1 MRTTYIFSL
10 VLLVCLSGLGLDT
23 VHAEDAEEGGDAK
36 FAVGELRLETQRVVI
51 FKDGYSLFVRRAR
64 AIADEDG
71 NAHTFEIPDAAVLGS
86 FWAFSKDKT
95 LLGMKAQFVTDNDKR
110 VEKTSCLTI
119 VDLLRANQGQQVK
132 LQLGDD
138 KELEGRIIK
147 VLERPAPSRLS
158 GARPFVPLPGQPG
171 GFRMPTA
178 PRPTGRAEVE
188 YEILQ
193 QGGQLVVVSTAAG
206 GTVILPVSQVR
217 SLTGREL
224 ETTMVRRFESQRTR
238 KRLQFELGTETAG
251 KLVDI
256 NILYFT
262 PGLRWIPTYRLSGEL
277 KDQGDLALQAEILN
291 EVMDLDGVAAD
302 LVVGVPHFKFRE
314 VISPLSLE
322 AQMRNVLRQAAPQLM
337 GQSMSN
343 AYFQGSSGESG
354 DSNRGSR
361 INIAPELAAAGS
373 GDLFVYSV
381 PKLTLAKGARATMPL
396 WQNAVPLKHLYTVDI
411 ALGRDARGGKSYV
424 QQKRNRSNT
433 RSRQQDLQSPL
444 ELAQHK
450 VWHQFQMTNEGDVP
464 WTTGAALTMRGH
476 LPLGQDMLTY
486 TPVGAEALL
495 PLTVAV
501 DVCAEYDEE
510 EVTRDPD
517 AATWQGHRYA
527 RITKRATIQ
536 MCNYRSKGTTM
547 RVKLGLGGK
556 VIEASDDGALKI
568 NDFRADDWSNNGYAG
583 RGINN
588 HTDVE
593 WNIELKAGETKDLV
607 ITYEFFIRS

>member
-1 MRTTYIFSL
+1 MRTIYIFSL
-10 VLLVCLSGLGLDT
+10 VLLVCLSGLGLDA

-36 FAVGELRLETQRVVI
+36 FAVGELRLDTERVVI

-71 NAHTFEIPDAAVLGS
+71 SVHTFEIPDAAVLGS
-86 FWAFSKDKT
+86 FWAFSKTKK
-95 LLGMKAQFVTDNDKR
+95 LLGMKAQFVTNNDKR
-110 VEKTSCLTI
+110 HEKTSCITI
-119 VDLLRANQGQQVK
+119 VDLLRANKGNQVK
-132 LQLGDD
+132 LRLGDD
-138 KELEGRIIK
+138 QVLSGTIID
-147 VLERPAPSRLS
+147 VLERPAPSRLPS
-158 GARPFVPLPGQPG
+158 ARPSVSIPNQPG
-171 GFRMPTA
+171 RFRMPTA
-178 PRPTGRAEVE
+178 PRPTAPSEVE
-188 YEILQ
+188 FEVLP
-193 QGGQLVVVSTAAG
+193 QGGQLVVVSTPG
-206 GTVILPVSQVR
+206 DGRVILPVSQVR
-217 SLTGREL
+217 SLTGRDL

-238 KRLQFELGTETAG
+238 KQLQFELGAETAG

-302 LVVGVPHFKFRE
+302 MVVGVPHFKFRE

-337 GQSMSN
+337 GQHLSN
-343 AYFQGSSGESG
+343 AYFQSRSGEVRDNNS
-354 DSNRGSR
+354 GSR
-361 INIAPELAAAGS
+361 IDIAPELAVAGS
-373 GDLFVYSV
+373 GDLFVYSI

-396 WQNAVPLKHLYTVDI
+396 WQSTVPLKHLYTADI

-424 QQKRNRSNT
+424 QQRSSRFDPRGRQRNE
-433 RSRQQDLQSPL
+433 QSPL

-464 WTTGAALTMRGH
+464 WTTGAALTMRGN

-510 EVTRDPD
+510 EIKRDPN
-517 AATWQGHRYA
+517 AETWQGHRYA
-527 RITKRATIQ
+527 RITKRATIHL
-536 MCNYRSKGTTM
+536 CNYRGKSTRM
-547 RVKLGLGGK
+547 RLKLGLGGK
-556 VIEASDDGALKI
+556 VLEASDGGVLKI
-568 NDFRADDWSNNGYAG
+568 NDFRAEDWTNNGYAG